1 MAELAPVS
9 PTPSP
14 PTRVFSEQFWGAKHE
29 GFSVLYQNLKGGA
42 AAAKE
47 LADFLKELAKIQED
61 AAKSHLKI
69 IKQFA
74 QPGPTGAFGPVLT
87 VWKSAAERL
96 ASLHHTWTLK
106 LNELVKEVLKYS
118 DELHRIHKKIKE
130 EEGPTAEATKQLQE
144 TAAALHK
151 AKEAYKQRTLEV
163 EKHRRDG
170 SGPKDLEKAEA
181 KCKRAQED
189 YRSLVD
195 KYRTVREVFEA
206 KMEASASRFQ
216 SEEVTHLSRMREFV
230 ETYCQIVDEHHIH
243 LSRVHQEFQIE
254 LSTLSVNDLLD
265 KFIETKGTGR
275 DKPGPV
281 EFEEDPRLGA
291 LGSGAVGPPSDIS
304 DKSGN
309 SADKVS
315 IGGLSGSGSIGALK
329 KEGSG
334 FLRRKQKKEKAKKSS
349 SFKSKEE
356 TEDGES
362 QKEGGGSEEDS
373 PKVKLASTPQP
384 LVGVDDEGYS
394 KKPSHVDELAAS
406 DPWADFNTSRQR
418 FDSSSSDDSDDESRR
433 RKIKV
438 EIKPIEPDGQ
448 HAISASVDEL
458 RTAVVG
464 LELIPK
470 AKDVTHVMTMQH
482 QHHHQSPKGSG
493 VADSLLRRSMS
504 QSHVNNNNNSGGRP
518 SQDLLGLS
526 LALSGSPNKDSNF
539 KSSRGKTLDL
549 DGSTSHEDMF
559 NNSNGSA
566 ANSSVNQ
573 EVGDIFAGNQFSKDP
588 IPALPVKQRPS
599 SVQREQISNS
609 LIALPRPPSRHG
621 SAIVN
626 SLAGSTIN
634 RRRESPSPI
643 PSSLISEP
651 KLSLARQNSSGDES
665 KGSLSSSSRGP
676 PVSSSSNMILPSR
689 SSFAMS
695 RGPSPLTLSLSDVVP
710 LAVAFQEVCHA
721 CFRGADES
729 SCQVRMIGDM
739 MISFPAGILP
749 LLTNNLN
756 NAPLLFRLRRS
767 SGLDSLL
774 PNKDLISKNSTLSTN
789 DLAVFEFKM
798 PALKELLR
806 KQSEMNPNASY
817 FNIDI
822 LKYQIKSLPGAA
834 SCPLQ
839 MVAYWKC
846 TDSHTDLRL
855 DYKYNAHA
863 IAQAKP
869 LQNVSVSAPI
879 DGGVTNMQS
888 KPNATWLS
896 ESNRALWKV
905 SELSQDEDNGVG
917 SLRGRFELSNGPGSQ
932 GTIAA
937 QFNCEGATLSN
948 LSFELVGAGY
958 RLSLEKKRFVS
969 GKYYCDGNA
978 TSSDNRYRYA
988 VPPCHSP
995 SSSSSPSIV
1004 PASSL
1009 QLQPTISSPSS
1020 TMSYANGSNNNNN
1033 SNSNNNNSNHQ
1044 DAATV

>member
-275 DKPGPV
+275 DKPGKPNASHLRPV

-504 QSHVNNNNNSGGRP
+504 QSHVNNNNNNNSGGRP

-526 LALSGSPNKDSNF
+526 LALS
-539 KSSRGKTLDL
+539 
-549 DGSTSHEDMF
+549 
-559 NNSNGSA
+559 
-566 ANSSVNQ
+566 